1 VLDDGKG
8 FDPSAVGQNGYGLAG
23 MRERI
28 ERLRGTFAIESSP
41 GEGTTI
47 SFSLPAM
54 VTSTSEV
61 VSNGW
66 TA

>member
-1 VLDDGKG
+1 MK
-8 FDPSAVGQNGYGLAG
+8 
-23 MRERI
+23 ERI
-28 ERLRGTFAIESSP
+28 TRLRGTFSIESVS

-61 VSNGW
+61 VTSGW
-66 TA
+66 AG